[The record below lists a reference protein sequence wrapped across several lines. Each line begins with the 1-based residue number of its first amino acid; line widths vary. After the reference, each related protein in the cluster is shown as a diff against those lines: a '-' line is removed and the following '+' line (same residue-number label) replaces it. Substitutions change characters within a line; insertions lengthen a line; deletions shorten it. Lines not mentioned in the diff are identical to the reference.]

1 MIIGDISL
9 KRVPEL
15 MGFHCIHCSQHSLK
29 APKTKLF
36 YHSTDI
42 VCRKSKPD
50 PDAVLLWKCSSSD
63 SSGLIVHHDFHGFCF
78 VGSKAQCN
86 HMRPLIFYPFGET
99 FIVDK
104 ALLSVFVRQ
113 FTVKVKFSWTVSSDL
128 CCWLWHLARNTSSDE
143 HDVLIFVPSSLVLIL
158 SRLSNASVIDA
169 PINELSNRTQPWPC
183 VRAWQCHHLS
193 SRLRRNSF
201 SNVLARLHSMMRP

>member
-128 CCWLWHLARNTSSDE
+128 CCWLWHLARNN
-143 HDVLIFVPSSLVLIL
+143 FVWRAWCFDFCTIESCFDIKSSLECFGDWC
-158 SRLSNASVIDA
+158 AYQ
-169 PINELSNRTQPWPC
+169 RTQQSNSTLAMRSC
-183 VRAWQCHHLS
+183 LAMS
-193 SRLRRNSF
+193 SSF
-201 SNVLARLHSMMRP
+201 IQASS

>member
-1 MIIGDISL
+1 MQYCFENAPAQTVRGWLFIMIFMVFALSDPRPSAITWGLWFFIPL
-9 KRVPEL
+9 VEFLLLTKRCCL
-15 MGFHCIHCSQHSLK
+15 
-29 APKTKLF
+29 
-36 YHSTDI
+36 Y
-42 VCRKSKPD
+42 
-50 PDAVLLWKCSSSD
+50 
-63 SSGLIVHHDFHGFCF
+63 
-78 VGSKAQCN
+78 
-86 HMRPLIFYPFGET
+86 
-99 FIVDK
+99 
-104 ALLSVFVRQ
+104 FVRQ

-201 SNVLARLHSMMRP
+201 SNVLARLRSMMRP